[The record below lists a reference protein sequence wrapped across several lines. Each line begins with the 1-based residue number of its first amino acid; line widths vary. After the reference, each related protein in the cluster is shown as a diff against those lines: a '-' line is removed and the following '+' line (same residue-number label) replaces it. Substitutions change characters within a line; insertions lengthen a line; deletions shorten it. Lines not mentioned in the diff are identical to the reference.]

1 MSIDRESFPPFTT
14 ARAVWLTEG
23 QRQGRA
29 PAWQA
34 RERRPTSS
42 PRVREANRRLWFRS
56 NTKRKE
62 EEKKRTGQN
71 KARKRGHPPGM
82 NSARRRAA
90 ARPLEEPEV
99 RNPQALE
106 PRRRQSLEGRTK
118 VDGKSWGGRELRWT
132 WIAGGRSTGRSLRS
146 ARGFH
151 GNKVSSFRLNL
162 PPTCWWGIHP
172 SN

>member
-1 MSIDRESFPPFTT
+1 
-14 ARAVWLTEG
+14 
-23 QRQGRA
+23 
-29 PAWQA
+29 
-34 RERRPTSS
+34 
-42 PRVREANRRLWFRS
+42 
-56 NTKRKE
+56 
-62 EEKKRTGQN
+62 
-71 KARKRGHPPGM
+71 M

-162 PPTCWWGIHP
+162 PPTCWWGNP
-172 SN
+172 SKQLIALIDLSWEDNIDMQDGGGDLYGGMV